1 LAGYLWLNCNENTI
15 GAGSIRKHL
24 PFIRPMKALIITNA
38 FPNSAEKTRGV
49 FTYQI
54 VKALQK
60 KCDVEI
66 VAPLPWFP
74 LFLRNIGVVR
84 HAYAEVPVKETIGGV
99 VVHHPR
105 YLVVPK
111 VLGFLHSIFL
121 FFPLLKLVKKIDKHK
136 KIDLINSHWVFPDGV
151 AAALVS
157 KRLCKPIVL
166 TALGCDINLYSTMML
181 RKIQISRA
189 LKMANF
195 ITVVSSNLKDTIMAM
210 DTPEKKVK
218 VIPNGVDLNLF
229 RVMEKIEARIKLEI
243 PTNRP
248 ILLTVGSQDEVKGT
262 KYLIEAFSMVLERI
276 QPPPLL
282 ICIGEGPLRASL
294 LTQTKDLGIADNVL
308 FIDKRPHDEIP
319 LWMNAA
325 DVFCLP
331 SLREGNP
338 NVVIEAL
345 ACGIP
350 VVASNVGS
358 IPNTINASNGSIS
371 NVKDTQSIFYKLLF
385 CLDNKWDRMKIR
397 SSVAEYNW
405 EDCANKYFQ
414 TYSSI
419 MSSHPTFVTQKEP
432 GIDIF

>member
-1 LAGYLWLNCNENTI
+1 
-15 GAGSIRKHL
+15 
-24 PFIRPMKALIITNA
+24 MKVLIITNA
-38 FPNSAEKTRGV
+38 FPNSAEETRGV
-49 FTYQI
+49 FIYQI

-74 LFLRNIGVVR
+74 LFLRNMGLER
-84 HAYAEVPVKETIGGV
+84 YPYAEVPIKEIIGDI

-105 YLVVPK
+105 YLVIPK

-189 LKMANF
+189 LKMANYV
-195 ITVVSSNLKDTIMAM
+195 TVVSSNLKDTIMAM

-218 VIPNGVDLNLF
+218 VIANGVDLNLF
-229 RVMEKIEARIKLEI
+229 RVMEKMEVRIKLEI
-243 PTNRP
+243 PIDRP

-262 KYLIEAFSMVLERI
+262 KYLIEAFSMVLKRI
-276 QPPPLL
+276 QTPPLL
-282 ICIGEGPLRASL
+282 ICIGEGPLRTSL
-294 LTQTKDLGIADNVL
+294 VTQTKNLDIADNVL

-358 IPNTINASNGSIS
+358 IPNTINASNGSVS
-371 NVKDTQSIFYKLLF
+371 DVKDAESLSQELLF
-385 CLDNKWDRMKIR
+385 CLDKRWDQTKIR
-397 SSVAEYNW
+397 SSVAGYSW
-405 EDCANKYFQ
+405 EDCANKYYQ
-414 TYSSI
+414 TYSLTMRS
-419 MSSHPTFVTQKEP
+419 TLEK
-432 GIDIF
+432 DIKLLNLPFP